1 MIAQENRQHILK
13 RDAAAFGNQPADRAP
28 VIGVAP
34 VAANIKGSGKF
45 RRAFRYTRPGTV
57 NEKDDKMITRA
68 HARHFPALADI
79 WERAVRHTHTFLCE
93 AEIARLR
100 VCVQEMYLP
109 ALPVWCWQKENG
121 KCAGFVGVLDEK
133 IEMLFVEPQVFGRGI
148 GKALLTFACEQ
159 QGARFVDVNEQNP
172 SAIAFYEHMGFV
184 HTGRSP
190 LDGEGQPYPLL
201 HMQRR

>member
-1 MIAQENRQHILK
+1 
-13 RDAAAFGNQPADRAP
+13 
-28 VIGVAP
+28 
-34 VAANIKGSGKF
+34 
-45 RRAFRYTRPGTV
+45 
-57 NEKDDKMITRA
+57 
-68 HARHFPALADI
+68 
-79 WERAVRHTHTFLCE
+79 
-93 AEIARLR
+93 
-100 VCVQEMYLP
+100 
-109 ALPVWCWQKENG
+109 ENG